1 MNLKIYEAYSN
12 ELIVKAIPGSSHQVN
27 SSKCALIE
35 FLFSS
40 ISMIFFK
47 INSESTFTGKGLKY
61 PFSPVKHIFDSWL
74 SSLQLFKSDIFNPAV
89 KSFKLQNT
97 KIKYLNP
104 GNIVTENLTNWGKVS
119 TLYLLTYFL
128 TMQA

>member
-1 MNLKIYEAYSN
+1 MNFKIFEAYSN
-12 ELIVKAIPGSSHQVN
+12 ELFDKDIPGSSHQVN
-27 SSKCALIE
+27 NSNCALIE

-40 ISMIFFK
+40 ISMRFLK
-47 INSESTFTGKGLKY
+47 IKSELTITGKGLKY

-97 KIKYLNP
+97 KRKYLNP
-104 GNIVTENLTNWGKVS
+104 GNIVTEN
-119 TLYLLTYFL
+119 
-128 TMQA
+128 